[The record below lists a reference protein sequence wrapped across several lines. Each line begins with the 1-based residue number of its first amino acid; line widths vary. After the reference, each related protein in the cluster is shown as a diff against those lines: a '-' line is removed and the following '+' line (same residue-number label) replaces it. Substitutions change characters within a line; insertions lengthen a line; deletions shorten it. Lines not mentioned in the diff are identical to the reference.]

1 MPNRIDD
8 FLALTWDD
16 LPIDVQHMAARC
28 LLDLCATLVAGRATP
43 LSDIIHDV
51 AAVTYGGDD
60 STLLLDGRRVSAPGA
75 ALANAMTIDAMDI
88 HDGYRSAKGHAGVN
102 VFPAA
107 LAVGEMVGWDG
118 QQFMAALV
126 KGYEI
131 ALRAGR
137 ALHQTACDYHTSGA
151 WGAIAAAA
159 VTAYALDLSAE
170 QTRHALGIAEYHGPR
185 SQMMRC
191 IDHPTMLKD
200 GSGWGCMAGVMA
212 GLLAQRDFT
221 GAPALTVESDAVAHE
236 WQHLGETWLMRDLYF
251 KPYACCRWAQPA
263 VEAVRSLTKAHQIQ
277 THAIDRITVNTF
289 EAATRLNVTQ
299 PNNTEEAQYS
309 LPYPVAAALVHQQL
323 DPIHVQEPFLS
334 DAVILDLAARLELQV
349 DQDLEN
355 RFPDEALAYVT
366 LVLDD
371 GKHLTSEI
379 HGAKGDPSDPLA
391 DDELN
396 EKFSR
401 LCSPLLSE
409 DRTEQLRK
417 MCWQCDQLDS
427 IAELVDLLEAPL
439 NTHSESLL

>member
-1 MPNRIDD
+1 LQRHIDE
-8 FLALTWDD
+8 FMAMNWDD
-16 LPIDVQHMAARC
+16 LPKDVQHMAARC
-28 LLDLCATLVAGRATP
+28 LLDLCATLVAGRATL
-43 LSDIIHDV
+43 LSDIIYEITT
-51 AAVTYGGDD
+51 ATYGGDN

-75 ALANAMTIDAMDI
+75 ALASATTIDAMDI

-159 VTAYALDLSAE
+159 VTAQALDLSPE

-212 GLLAQRDFT
+212 GLLAQRNFT
-221 GAPALTVESDAVAHE
+221 GAPALTVESEAVAQE
-236 WQHLGETWLMRDLYF
+236 WQNLGATWLMRDLYF

-263 VEAVRSLTKAHQIQ
+263 VEAARALTKAHQIQ
-277 THAIDRITVNTF
+277 THAIDRITVHTF
-289 EAATRLNVTQ
+289 EAATHLNVTRPQ
-299 PNNTEEAQYS
+299 NTEEAQYS

-334 DAVILDLAARLELQV
+334 DAMTLDLAARLELRV
-349 DQDLEN
+349 DQDLED
-355 RFPDEALAYVT
+355 RFPNEALAYVT

-371 GKHLTSEI
+371 GQHLTSEI
-379 HGAKGDPSDPLA
+379 HGAKGDPDDPL
-391 DDELN
+391 DDSQLN
-396 EKFSR
+396 KKFSR
-401 LCSPLLSE
+401 ICIRLLSA
-409 DRTEQLRK
+409 DRTEQLRD
-417 MCWQCDQLDS
+417 MCWKCNHLDS
-427 IAELVDLLEAPL
+427 ITELVDLLRGPL
-439 NTHSESLL
+439 NTNPSVEQ